1 MSGHTLDLAVNR
13 HVNFAHAR
21 ETYVIY
27 PWVGDGDELVRPLRL
42 GQQDVQILLRLDRLV
57 LLRCRLR
64 RLLLALEGRDGSGFL
79 AGVLLLV

>member
-42 GQQDVQILLRLDRLV
+42 GQTTGVSGCSWRL
-57 LLRCRLR
+57 
-64 RLLLALEGRDGSGFL
+64 GFPPSVRWI
-79 AGVLLLV
+79 AR